1 MATTPLTRE
10 TFISADYIKIA
21 ATQSTMFNATE
32 NGEGVEEVPAP
43 ASVRETGTIPD
54 GFSVDFVL
62 DPSTVVASLKKQEIT
77 TVEQLPVGALEELR
91 DAINSPENLRIIP
104 TSIHLQGV
112 FAAPLDVVL
121 EARGRVK
128 STPSAK
134 AKKLTAGSLKKSSAT
149 YRKAALRSSTFTKS
163 GGKISKTKTPKV
175 APKGK
180 DADHILEAQT
190 VAKALH
196 RGGHTTTTSLGT
208 KGHQAVKDALNH
220 HSNMAFVDADVNRA
234 KGQAHRSALSGNTP
248 HASGHVKD
256 YMKQTSTAGKDT
268 AKKVDSVLK
277 KHGVSGVSVQKE
289 HQGVLK
295 KMGLK
300 RELSLDELD

>member
-104 TSIHLQGV
+104 TSIHLQK
-112 FAAPLDVVL
+112 
-121 EARGRVK
+121 R
-128 STPSAK
+128 
-134 AKKLTAGSLKKSSAT
+134 
-149 YRKAALRSSTFTKS
+149 AL
-163 GGKISKTKTPKV
+163 
-175 APKGK
+175 A
-180 DADHILEAQT
+180 E
-190 VAKALH
+190 
-196 RGGHTTTTSLGT
+196 
-208 KGHQAVKDALNH
+208 
-220 HSNMAFVDADVNRA
+220 
-234 KGQAHRSALSGNTP
+234 
-248 HASGHVKD
+248 
-256 YMKQTSTAGKDT
+256 
-268 AKKVDSVLK
+268 
-277 KHGVSGVSVQKE
+277 E
-289 HQGVLK
+289 
-295 KMGLK
+295 
-300 RELSLDELD
+300 